1 MSESEENEGN
11 IGLHVMISV
20 RGPWSLSWP
29 ADSDA
34 KLPARCVPHP
44 GFINPTI
51 GSVYFSCLV
60 LFSLSRLPPLFS
72 LLLLSKSSLPCKSEA
87 ISEGIRHDACTKTQW
102 QLWRYSWPANG
113 PGRSRK
119 QTRWTAIASIS
130 QSDNVRPSQH
140 YISSQQQQQRKKK
153 ERNDVAFW
161 IFSLSLSTYFIYFL
175 SSSSSSGGLGW
186 FFIFMKE
193 RRRVEKR
200 GKMKI
205 FF

>member
-1 MSESEENEGN
+1 MCQFLHCNGDGIRLPLRPARHETARFAQGVAYLSLSLDRMSESEENEGN

-60 LFSLSRLPPLFS
+60 LFSLSRLPPLFF

-87 ISEGIRHDACTKTQW
+87 ISEGIRHDACTKTQ
-102 QLWRYSWPANG
+102 
-113 PGRSRK
+113 
-119 QTRWTAIASIS
+119 
-130 QSDNVRPSQH
+130 
-140 YISSQQQQQRKKK
+140 
-153 ERNDVAFW
+153 
-161 IFSLSLSTYFIYFL
+161 
-175 SSSSSSGGLGW
+175 
-186 FFIFMKE
+186 
-193 RRRVEKR
+193 
-200 GKMKI
+200 
-205 FF
+205 

>member
-1 MSESEENEGN
+1 
-11 IGLHVMISV
+11 MISV

-153 ERNDVAFW
+153 ERNDEAFW
-161 IFSLSLSTYFIYFL
+161 IFSLSLSLSTYFIYFL

>member
-1 MSESEENEGN
+1 
-11 IGLHVMISV
+11 MISV

-140 YISSQQQQQRKKK
+140 YISSQQQQQRKK
-153 ERNDVAFW
+153 ERKKRWGLLD
-161 IFSLSLSTYFIYFL
+161 IFSLSLSLRILFISFRPL
-175 SSSSSSGGLGW
+175 LLLVVSDGFSFSW
-186 FFIFMKE
+186 
-193 RRRVEKR
+193 RREDA
-200 GKMKI
+200 
-205 FF
+205 